1 MKALDFLMSDSTQ
14 KQAQPSQAAQFLN
27 EQPPIPNELATAR
40 PTDMAAAHQAQ
51 GQSDVQR
58 ALGQAAAAT
67 RPIIEGGGAMVGGA
81 VGAASPV
88 PGGAFMGGT
97 GGYAI
102 GKKIADILEQWT
114 GNKVP
119 EPIMQEIIGSLGD
132 VKQGAEYEMGGQIA
146 GPILSGASKA
156 VGKVAEPL
164 LGRLSGAGIGAVKEA
179 VKGSPDF
186 TSAMRGNITGEEIVA
201 NARESLN
208 VLKARRGAE
217 YQKQLE
223 AISQNQTD
231 LDITPI
237 VNKTANLMK
246 QYGVKVNPDGT
257 LDASRIAMGKA
268 GRDDIV
274 DVIDNI
280 SKWGSQ
286 PGDRTAIGLDTL
298 KRQLD
303 DFYSESSQARAF
315 VADLRNTIRGVITK
329 EVPEYGK
336 MTAGYSEATKLIKDL
351 ETGLMTRKNA
361 MTGRVTADMT
371 LRRLMSA
378 MRDNFALRGELLEVL
393 GEQGGQ
399 DLPGQVAGYT
409 MNSLMP
415 RGLAGTGPALVG
427 QAAFA
432 TFNPKFW
439 PVLAASSPRVQ
450 GEFLRYWGK
459 ATQQAQKIPA
469 SAIKEGAR
477 QALIATDNE

>member
-1 MKALDFLMSDSTQ
+1 
-14 KQAQPSQAAQFLN
+14 
-27 EQPPIPNELATAR
+27 
-40 PTDMAAAHQAQ
+40 
-51 GQSDVQR
+51 
-58 ALGQAAAAT
+58 
-67 RPIIEGGGAMVGGA
+67 
-81 VGAASPV
+81 
-88 PGGAFMGGT
+88 
-97 GGYAI
+97 
-102 GKKIADILEQWT
+102 
-114 GNKVP
+114 
-119 EPIMQEIIGSLGD
+119 
-132 VKQGAEYEMGGQIA
+132 
-146 GPILSGASKA
+146 
-156 VGKVAEPL
+156 
-164 LGRLSGAGIGAVKEA
+164 
-179 VKGSPDF
+179 
-186 TSAMRGNITGEEIVA
+186 
-201 NARESLN
+201 
-208 VLKARRGAE
+208 
-217 YQKQLE
+217 
-223 AISQNQTD
+223 
-231 LDITPI
+231 
-237 VNKTANLMK
+237 
-246 QYGVKVNPDGT
+246 
-257 LDASRIAMGKA
+257 MGKA
-268 GRDDIV
+268 GRNDIV
-274 DVIDNI
+274 DVIENI

-286 PGDRTAIGLDTL
+286 PGDRTAVGLDTL

-336 MTAGYSEATKLIKDL
+336 MTAGYAEATKLIKDL

-477 QALIATDNE
+477 QALIATDNQ